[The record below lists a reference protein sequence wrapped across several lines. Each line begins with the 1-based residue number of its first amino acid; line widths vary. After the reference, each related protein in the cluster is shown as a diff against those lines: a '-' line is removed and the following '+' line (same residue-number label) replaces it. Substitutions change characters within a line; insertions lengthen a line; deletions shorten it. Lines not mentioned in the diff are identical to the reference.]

1 MDCFM
6 LMQCAI
12 TSGLRRPRNLSL
24 SCRAARAPPAFTG
37 RGVLNMGRWGRRRG
51 GGKQRAASGGT
62 QAEEPSPQ
70 ADWGG
75 GEDQHTGRESAPASE
90 LRERPHR
97 VIKEEVV
104 LSPPP
109 QHLHLHPAGPHFLSS
124 VPLTEMFIKQQQYS
138 DPQEM
143 K

>member
-1 MDCFM
+1 
-6 LMQCAI
+6 
-12 TSGLRRPRNLSL
+12 
-24 SCRAARAPPAFTG
+24 
-37 RGVLNMGRWGRRRG
+37 MGAEERRRQAAGCLWRDAGCGALSPG
-51 GGKQRAASGGT
+51 GLEREG
-62 QAEEPSPQ
+62 EEDPR
-70 ADWGG
+70 
-75 GEDQHTGRESAPASE
+75 TGRESAPASE
-90 LRERPHR
+90 QRERPDR

-124 VPLTEMFIKQQQYS
+124 VPLTEMFIKQQQHS